1 MSVTVTEDPAAAG
14 VARPAVLADGI
25 ADASVAELL
34 AAAGE
39 LLAVAYQRV
48 QEDFAGLSLEVL
60 LDQVVAAQR
69 VQNSAWAVQ
78 THLLAQAA
86 AIEYRDEP
94 NPIENALP
102 KLVTRVIRHAPG
114 SFTDEWF
121 PVEVATGLGWSDRQT
136 HTRLT
141 DALDTLTG
149 CPRLLDRV
157 GAGGLDPAKACAVA
171 QISTDAPDHVAQAIE
186 DKILSTDPE
195 GLTATKVRA
204 MARRVR
210 ARLDPVGADQ
220 ASTARRR
227 SAVGVWVSPHHEPG
241 LSQLTAVLPTLE
253 AAKLMAAI
261 DELARELHQVTT
273 TDKTLPQCRVDAL
286 TDLALRG
293 VGVDTQLT
301 FLIPI
306 TPPVTPPVSEGPGQ
320 IPELSFEEPDWSDLN
335 DAFDEACLDYH
346 WHEDGLEP
354 VNGLNELDAEL
365 RALIAG
371 ELADLNTTA
380 RAEHD
385 STAPPGSRRP
395 PDEVPAGGSAPWE
408 VAVQAGRLE
417 HAASTR
423 AGHPHCG
430 IGDVLL
436 PRVGVI
442 PAEVITQMTHVLGIK
457 LTRALTDAT
466 TGTVIETSDRSYRP
480 GARLARFVRA
490 RDQHCRFPGCTR
502 PAKLTD
508 LDHVTRYPDGPT
520 AAHNL
525 QCLCRHH
532 HRAKH
537 EGGWTVTMTPHGVC
551 TWTSP
556 AGHTYTTHPGS

>member
-1 MSVTVTEDPAAAG
+1 M
-14 VARPAVLADGI
+14 PAV
-25 ADASVAELL
+25 
-34 AAAGE
+34 AGSG
-39 LLAVAYQRV
+39 RC
-48 QEDFAGLSLEVL
+48 
-60 LDQVVAAQR
+60 R
-69 VQNSAWAVQ
+69 
-78 THLLAQAA
+78 
-86 AIEYRDEP
+86 
-94 NPIENALP
+94 
-102 KLVTRVIRHAPG
+102 
-114 SFTDEWF
+114 
-121 PVEVATGLGWSDRQT
+121 
-136 HTRLT
+136 
-141 DALDTLTG
+141 
-149 CPRLLDRV
+149 
-157 GAGGLDPAKACAVA
+157 GLDPAKACAVA
-171 QISTDAPDHVAQAIE
+171 QISTGAPDHVAQAIE

-210 ARLDPVGADQ
+210 VRLDPVGADQ

-241 LSQLTAVLPTLE
+241 LSQLTALLPTLE
-253 AAKLMAAI
+253 AAKLMAAV

-301 FLIPI
+301 FLIPLTPPI
-306 TPPVTPPVSEGPGQ
+306 TPPISERPGQ
-320 IPELSFEEPDWSDLN
+320 IPELVVGELLCEEPDWSELN
-335 DAFDEACLDYH
+335 DAFDEACQDYH

-354 VNGLNELDAEL
+354 VNGLNELDEEL
-365 RALIAG
+365 QALIAG

-380 RAEHD
+380 RESRQREARDRETD
-385 STAPPGSRRP
+385 ERDTREPATGCQDPPGSGPPDTAPPDTAPPDTAPPDTAPPGSGP
-395 PDEVPAGGSAPWE
+395 PCE

-417 HAASTR
+417 HPASTR

-508 LDHVTRYPDGPT
+508 LDHVTRYPNGPT

-556 AGHTYTTHPGS
+556 AGHTYTTHPGD